1 MAQAD
6 LMEPLMASN
15 IARAP
20 ALPCQSGETHAGPS
34 RFILRLACIGFVAL
48 ALGGCLKRGGPEV
61 TGSIGQLAAGQSV
74 DLEALGKRYDADPGN
89 AAVSVAYGRA
99 LRGRDQHAQAVAVLE
114 SAAMRNPRNT
124 EVLAAYG
131 KALIDVGRFKQAQ
144 EVLARAHAPE
154 RPDWRILSAQGT
166 AADQLGEHAR
176 AQQFYDAA
184 LKIAPGEAGVM
195 SNLGLSLALSKR
207 LPEAEKVLRQ
217 AAQSPGAD
225 ERVRQNLALV
235 LGLQG
240 KLQEAES
247 LMKRDLPVQEAQSN
261 VTFLRKT
268 VSQNNSWDQMRALDR
283 KAKPGTRAAAVEP
296 SATD

>member
-1 MAQAD
+1 MSSIATSKPVPS
-6 LMEPLMASN
+6 PLGAVLAHTAS
-15 IARAP
+15 
-20 ALPCQSGETHAGPS
+20 GTV
-34 RFILRLACIGFVAL
+34 LRLACVGLVAL
-48 ALGGCLKRGGPEV
+48 TLGGCLKRNAADV
-61 TGSIGQLAAGQSV
+61 TGSIGGLAAGQST
-74 DLEALGKRYDADPGN
+74 DLEALGKRYDANPGN
-89 AAVSVAYGRA
+89 PAVAVAYGRA
-99 LRGRDQHAQAVAVLE
+99 LRTRNQHAQAVAVLE
-114 SAAMRNPRNT
+114 SAAMRNPKDT

-144 EVLARAHAPE
+144 EVLARAHTPE
-154 RPDWRILSAQGT
+154 RPDWRILSAQGS

-217 AAQSPGAD
+217 AAQMPSAD

-240 KLQEAES
+240 KLQEAET

-261 VTFLRKT
+261 VSFLRRT

-283 KAKPGTRAAAVEP
+283 KAKPGTRSAAAAAP
-296 SATD
+296 ATN

>member
-1 MAQAD
+1 
-6 LMEPLMASN
+6 MAS
-15 IARAP
+15 IATSTPASLRLRAALRRP
-20 ALPCQSGETHAGPS
+20 AYENV
-34 RFILRLACIGFVAL
+34 LRLACIGVVAL
-48 ALGGCLKRGGPEV
+48 TLGGCLKRDAADV
-61 TGSIGQLAAGQSV
+61 TGSIGAGQSA
-74 DLEALGKRYDADPGN
+74 DLEALGKRYDANPGN
-89 AAVSVAYGRA
+89 PVVAVAYGRA
-99 LRGRDQHAQAVAVLE
+99 LRSRNQHAQAVAVLE
-114 SAAMRNPRNT
+114 SAAMRNPKDT
-124 EVLAAYG
+124 EVLAAFG

-144 EVLARAHAPE
+144 EVLARAHTPE
-154 RPDWRILSAQGT
+154 RPDWRILSAQGS
-166 AADQLGEHAR
+166 AADQIGEHAR

-217 AAQSPGAD
+217 AAQLPSAD

-268 VSQNNSWDQMRALDR
+268 VSQSNSWDQMRALDR
-283 KAKPGTRAAAVEP
+283 KAKPGTRAA
-296 SATD
+296 SAAPATN